1 MRPVRRRARA
11 RNGDGEGVSLDGP
24 ALSVV
29 LRNRFEEHEALRDL
43 SQARSG
49 SSPGVRE
56 CRRVPLRGRV
66 PARVAGLRP
75 GPLAAGSW
83 WSGTAWSSARCEV
96 PALLGRLRAG
106 GGAAAAVSLPGVPG
120 GDRGR
125 PARIAASAV
134 VRSGASSTGSGAVRA
149 GCDERCGKGG
159 DESVASCRHVGEGEV
174 DHAQSV
180 DRVGACS
187 PRPTVH
193 SSLLPPRNVASAS
206 LTSSTSSWFSTTGGT
221 PTLSTVSFR
230 AHHGRGL
237 RRAG

>member
-1 MRPVRRRARA
+1 MCRCEAEFLPVLRGCGPAHWRPVPGGRARRGRA
-11 RNGDGEGVSLDGP
+11 PG
-24 ALSVV
+24 
-29 LRNRFEEHEALRDL
+29 
-43 SQARSG
+43 ARS
-49 SSPGVRE
+49 
-56 CRRVPLRGRV
+56 RRCW
-66 PARVAGLRP
+66 
-75 GPLAAGSW
+75 AGS
-83 WSGTAWSSARCEV
+83 G
-96 PALLGRLRAG
+96 AG